1 MCRPNFNLLF
11 FIILTAGMNRVVE
24 VLRKTTGPLIGAAIV
39 LVAQDSDLRF
49 GMVIHIIL
57 LAM

>member
-1 MCRPNFNLLF
+1 
-11 FIILTAGMNRVVE
+11 MNRVVE